1 MNNRK
6 RTHIRIRSRRLITLE
21 QFSPPGAI
29 YPELTIWGVM
39 ERFAELIRR
48 FLEIQ
53 SDGPARSPELIA
65 EDDRL
70 MDGLQKRYRAF
81 VLGWVGEQ

>member
-1 MNNRK
+1 
-6 RTHIRIRSRRLITLE
+6 
-21 QFSPPGAI
+21 
-29 YPELTIWGVM
+29 M
-39 ERFAELIRR
+39 ERLAELIRR

-53 SDGPARSPELIA
+53 GDGPARSPELIA

-81 VLGWVGEQ
+81 VLGSLGEQ